1 MKKGVLIVV
10 GGIVLVLAVLIW
22 QVFANLD
29 SIVAGVI
36 EDVGSDVL
44 KTDVRVSG
52 VSIDLKSGKAGIA
65 GMTIANP
72 DGYSSAKLFEMEG
85 IEVQIDLASI
95 GKEVLNIKS
104 IIIANPKV
112 NFEGDEKGGSNMQ
125 TLLNNMN
132 EGSSEATESSDSE
145 AEATRMI
152 IDRFEF
158 TGGKVHATT
167 ALKPDEVLD
176 FKLPAV
182 NMSGI
187 GKKQGG
193 VTADV
198 VASEITSELV
208 STVIKA
214 AAKSGLSR
222 LVEEKTKG
230 FLDKLKG
237 KE

>member
-1 MKKGVLIVV
+1 MKKGILIVV
-10 GGIVLVLAVLIW
+10 GGVVLVLAVLIW

-44 KTDVRVSG
+44 KTDVSVSG
-52 VSIDLKSGKAGIA
+52 VTIDLKSGKAGIA

-85 IEVQIDLASI
+85 IQVQLDLASI
-95 GKEVLNIKS
+95 GKGVLHINS

-125 TLLNNMN
+125 TLLDNMN
-132 EGSSEATESSDSE
+132 KGSAEATEPSGSE
-145 AEATRMI
+145 AEASRMI

-158 TGGKVHATT
+158 TGGQVHATS
-167 ALKPDEVLD
+167 ALKPDEELD
-176 FKLPAV
+176 LKLPAV

-187 GKKQGG
+187 GKQQGG

-208 STVIKA
+208 NAVIKA
-214 AAKSGLSR
+214 AAKSGINR
-222 LVEEKTKG
+222 MIEEKTKG

-237 KE
+237 KS